1 MIRWEQQGDANWQGS
16 SGELVVATVTRD
28 KDDTEQWLWTI
39 TALKRPKGWR
49 KGAGHRTSWLEARGA
64 ADDYWNRW
72 LAAVALRP
80 DIERLAKRS
89 IKAEARPSAKTGY
102 EKGRLKRVPHRPLN
116 LGSPPRVA
124 PTRHHPRYSR
134 VR

>member
-1 MIRWEQQGDANWQGS
+1 MPAS
-16 SGELVVATVTRD
+16 VVMASAVGR
-28 KDDTEQWLWTI
+28 
-39 TALKRPKGWR
+39 LKPVR
-49 KGAGHRTSWLEARGA
+49 ARGA

-116 LGSPPRVA
+116 LGSPPKFAQRAITLVTA
-124 PTRHHPRYSR
+124 AFFERPC
-134 VR
+134 

>member
-1 MIRWEQQGDANWQGS
+1 VGAAGDANWQGS

-80 DIERLAKRS
+80 DIERLARGS
-89 IKAEARPSAKTGY
+89 IKAERGSAKTRPRKAHGCGPDA
-102 EKGRLKRVPHRPLN
+102 GRI
-116 LGSPPRVA
+116 
-124 PTRHHPRYSR
+124 
-134 VR
+134 